1 MPFRRPR
8 SRIGAV
14 SYLLLPFV
22 GGLAGSLH
30 CVGMCGPFALALG
43 SGERRVWRSLLYNL
57 GRVGTLLGLGALSG
71 AFGAVVLASGP
82 AVLAGRVL
90 ALVAGTFM
98 LVIALE
104 ALGLASILGPRAA
117 ALAQATVGRALAVVL
132 RSGSPAA
139 ALAFGAMNAFLPCH
153 LIYAFVAQAAAT
165 ASAAEGTAVMAAFGL
180 GTVPAMLGL
189 GLSGRLL
196 SARLRRLL
204 GPAAGLLVLLFALLT
219 IGRGLGF
226 LPDHPA
232 GGQHERGHHQL
243 EHADGHGGAE

>member
-1 MPFRRPR
+1 M
-8 SRIGAV
+8 

-43 SGERRVWRSLLYNL
+43 SGERRVWRSALYNL

-71 AFGAVVLASGP
+71 TFGAVLVASGP
-82 AVLAGRVL
+82 AALAGRAL
-90 ALVAGTFM
+90 ALATGTFM

-104 ALGLASILGPRAA
+104 TLGLASILGPRTAA
-117 ALAQATVGRALAVVL
+117 IAQATVGRALAVVL
-132 RSGSPAA
+132 RSRSPAA
-139 ALAFGAMNAFLPCH
+139 PLAFGAFNAFLPCH

-189 GLSGRLL
+189 GLGGRLL
-196 SARLRRLL
+196 SERLRRSL
-204 GPAAGLLVLLFALLT
+204 GSAAGLLVLGFALLT
-219 IGRGLGF
+219 IGRGLGL
-226 LPDHPA
+226 LPGHAA
-232 GGQHERGHHQL
+232 GGQHERSHHQL
-243 EHADGHGGAE
+243 EHGDRHGGAE